1 MDKSNFMT
9 NESKISNG
17 MTFSVIET
25 GGKQYKVAKGDSL
38 KIEKLSGDFK
48 KGDAV
53 TFDKV
58 LLQDDGVNTKIGS
71 PYIADAKV
79 QAEILDISRYPKVEV
94 VKYKAKSRYFKLR
107 GHRQPYMK
115 VKIHSL

>member
-1 MDKSNFMT
+1 MT
-9 NESKISNG
+9 IA
-17 MTFSVIET
+17 VIET
-25 GGKQYKVAKGDSL
+25 GGKQYKVAAGDSI

-48 KGDAV
+48 KGDVV

-58 LLQDDGVNTKIGS
+58 LLQDDGTKTVVGF
-71 PYIADAKV
+71 PYIGGANV
-79 QAEILDISRYPKVEV
+79 QAEIIDISRHPKVEV

-115 VKIHSL
+115 VKIAKV

>member
-1 MDKSNFMT
+1 MQFV
-9 NESKISNG
+9 
-17 MTFSVIET
+17 VIET
-25 GGKQYKVAKGDSL
+25 GGKQYKVAAGDSI

-48 KGDAV
+48 KGDVV

-58 LLQDDGVNTKIGS
+58 LLQDDGSATTVGA

-79 QAEILDISRYPKVEV
+79 QAEIVDISRYPKVEV

-115 VKIHSL
+115 VKIASVK

>member
-1 MDKSNFMT
+1 MNFA
-9 NESKISNG
+9 
-17 MTFSVIET
+17 VIET
-25 GGKQYKVAKGDSL
+25 GGKQYKVAGGNSI

-48 KGDAV
+48 KGDTV

-58 LLQDDGVNTKIGS
+58 LLQDDGTNTTLGF
-71 PYIADAKV
+71 PYIANAKV
-79 QAEILDISRYPKVEV
+79 TAEITDVNRYPKVEV

-115 VKIHSL
+115 VKIAKI